1 MSRLVLTQKANDKI
15 TLQKNDEEIAVI
27 TVGKID
33 RNQVRLTFEA
43 DPTVRI
49 MRQTKQKKVANSI
62 SPGNRLKG
70 Q

>member
-15 TLQKNDEEIAVI
+15 TLQKNDEELAVI

-43 DPTVRI
+43 DPKVRI
-49 MRQTKQKKVANSI
+49 MRQAKQKKS
-62 SPGNRLKG
+62 G
-70 Q
+70 

>member
-15 TLQKNDEEIAVI
+15 TLQKNDEELAVI

-43 DPTVRI
+43 EPEVRI
-49 MRQTKQKKVANSI
+49 MRQAKQKKS
-62 SPGNRLKG
+62 G
-70 Q
+70 

>member
-1 MSRLVLTQKANDKI
+1 MSRLVLTQKTNDKI

-27 TVGKID
+27 SVGKID

-49 MRQTKQKKVANSI
+49 MRQPKQKKS
-62 SPGNRLKG
+62 G
-70 Q
+70 

>member
-15 TLQKNDEEIAVI
+15 TLQKNDEELAVI

-43 DPTVRI
+43 DPEVRI
-49 MRQTKQKKVANSI
+49 MRQAKQKKS
-62 SPGNRLKG
+62 G
-70 Q
+70 